1 MRSPRASM
9 RWLTQAGVPKA
20 ELFGSARAGDECY
33 NPPNRLSA
41 LMQGVFYGG
50 PSHP

>member
-9 RWLTQAGVPKA
+9 RWLTQGRRT
-20 ELFGSARAGDECY
+20 EGRACY